1 MAASLAMAV
10 ATMAS
15 KIGSNALGSIPQFD
29 LGRPDVD
36 VLARAPDYTDQVRF
50 DNYSLLVK
58 DQRFFLHSG
67 EFHTFRLPVPDLWL
81 DILEKFKAAGLNS
94 VSVYIH
100 MGLINP
106 SRGVVDFE
114 GYRGLQPLY
123 DAAKEAG
130 ITIVLR
136 PDNEHS
142 QILGGTYFVELESVY
157 RGSGIVVPLT
167 YNDPGP
173 KRNFING
180 TGAVDLYGMDAYP
193 QRYNCTYPDVWQ
205 PVPLDWHQYHE
216 DVNPSQPWYSPGK
229 EDLLASH
236 QAPRFNLIATEFQS
250 GSFDPWGPTS
260 PGYEGCRELTGAEYL
275 SVFNLQLWA
284 SNAKLISY
292 YMTYGGTSWGAIP
305 FHGVY
310 TSYDYG
316 AAITESR
323 MLTAKYSE
331 LKRQGMF
338 LRSSPEFYKTDWIG
352 DTSTNLTEGA
362 VITVNDTPL
371 AFVTLLRNP
380 DSGAGFWIVRQN
392 DSTSTATSV
401 FKLNVTTADGNALQL
416 FTDVTLSGRESK
428 TIVTDYAFGSNS
440 TALYSEAQIF
450 FAGVIDG
457 RDVLLLHGNS
467 EQSHSFAI
475 HLTGTPT
482 PGVTSPGNPNIQF
495 RDEPVSGNAT
505 IVEAL
510 PGVKGLAT
518 IYDSDTQ
525 LILYADSDTIDT
537 FWAPAIAGEGD
548 FANFWS
554 IGTNESVLV
563 GGPYLVR
570 SAEIDGDQ
578 LALRGDLNV
587 SAGASEV
594 LLTVV
599 APKSIREITWNGR
612 VVTRATSLLPTSWVW
627 GLFQWKMKT
636 RRGIRLVLVGSRC
649 PSWTSGGSK
658 TPFRKFRVN
667 STIQAGCWRTTR
679 RRTFP
684 RNRFM
689 EMSGFCMDV
698 IMNCE
703 CFTEV

>member
-1 MAASLAMAV
+1 M
-10 ATMAS
+10 
-15 KIGSNALGSIPQFD
+15 
-29 LGRPDVD
+29 
-36 VLARAPDYTDQVRF
+36 
-50 DNYSLLVK
+50 
-58 DQRFFLHSG
+58 FFCS
-67 EFHTFRLPVPDLWL
+67 
-81 DILEKFKAAGLNS
+81 
-94 VSVYIH
+94 
-100 MGLINP
+100 
-106 SRGVVDFE
+106 
-114 GYRGLQPLY
+114 
-123 DAAKEAG
+123 
-130 ITIVLR
+130 
-136 PDNEHS
+136 
-142 QILGGTYFVELESVY
+142 
-157 RGSGIVVPLT
+157 
-167 YNDPGP
+167 
-173 KRNFING
+173 
-180 TGAVDLYGMDAYP
+180 
-193 QRYNCTYPDVWQ
+193 
-205 PVPLDWHQYHE
+205 
-216 DVNPSQPWYSPGK
+216 
-229 EDLLASH
+229 
-236 QAPRFNLIATEFQS
+236 
-250 GSFDPWGPTS
+250 
-260 PGYEGCRELTGAEYL
+260 
-275 SVFNLQLWA
+275 
-284 SNAKLISY
+284 
-292 YMTYGGTSWGAIP
+292 
-305 FHGVY
+305 GVY

-482 PGVTSPGNPNIQF
+482 PGITSPGNPNIQF
-495 RDEPVSGNAT
+495 RDEPVNGNAT

-612 VVTRATSLLPTSWVW
+612 V
-627 GLFQWKMKT
+627 MKT
-636 RRGIRLVLVGSRC
+636 RRRGFVGSVGGITLPKLDEWRFKHSLPEISSEFDDSGWVLANHTTTNIPKKPFYGDERVLYGC
-649 PSWTSGGSK
+649 DYGFCEGVVLWRGHFQGTGDEKSVNLSINGGEAFAASVWLNNVFLNTSFG
-658 TPFRKFRVN
+658 N
-667 STIQAGCWRTTR
+667 STNNRNFIEETDEVFTFPEGSVKSGEDNVITIVQDNMGLNEANGGNDMKCPRGVRGFQLNSGTFGEWKVQGKIGGYTKYALLSSLFAVPVVIEDTSLCSFPDKEASSENARVGIYPALTPPPGIR
-679 RRTFP
+679 RRTYHSSSAGVGFFVNTFDMSIPQGKDVMISFNFVEGGEQPYRALLFVNGWMMGKRVANLGPQTKFP
-684 RNRFM
+684 VHEGILDYQGTNTVAVAVWSMTNDTIAPRLELIADGVLDGGVGAIRKNNPTWSPEGR
-689 EMSGFCMDV
+689 D
-698 IMNCE
+698 
-703 CFTEV
+703 